1 MEPLQ
6 GPQVG
11 RIIVS
16 VKGYPET
23 FAVERE
29 KRELEKAFPYRDSS
43 SKDPKVKASIVSP
56 AWAGST
62 PQLCLLMKPQA
73 GSQAAATKAHN
84 CVGWPRRTD
93 WKGEVRPVPTGCVG
107 GMTAAYSYLK
117 SARYG

>member
-29 KRELEKAFPYRDSS
+29 KRELEKSFPLSRQFL
-43 SKDPKVKASIVSP
+43 K
-56 AWAGST
+56 G
-62 PQLCLLMKPQA
+62 PQ
-73 GSQAAATKAHN
+73 
-84 CVGWPRRTD
+84 
-93 WKGEVRPVPTGCVG
+93 GE
-107 GMTAAYSYLK
+107 S
-117 SARYG
+117 